1 MRLCSRSWHSSNERL
16 ASWSMVWVSRTMEM
30 AVRITSVT
38 SEPMARTGENLAR
51 DGPLWCHGVHE

>member
-1 MRLCSRSWHSSNERL
+1 
-16 ASWSMVWVSRTMEM
+16 MVWVSRTMEM